1 MTETAFHDDG
11 ADLEVRVDKWLQV
24 ARVFKTRSQANRACN
39 LGRVRVDGQD
49 AKAHRRL
56 SIGEQV
62 EVDVDGDWTRV
73 LEVKVLRD
81 KPVRKDLAA
90 ELYEDHSP
98 PRPELDAVEKL
109 MRRAPAKRERGSG
122 RPTKKQRRDMER
134 YLGK

>member
-1 MTETAFHDDG
+1 MTEPAFQDDG
-11 ADLEVRVDKWLQV
+11 ADLEVRIDKWLQV

-49 AKAHRRL
+49 AKSHRRL
-56 SIGEQV
+56 SIGERV
-62 EVDVDGDWTRV
+62 EVDFGEWTRV

-90 ELYEDHSP
+90 ALYEDHSP
-98 PRPELDAVEKL
+98 PKPQLDEMEKL

-122 RPTKKQRRDMER
+122 RPTKKQRRDMEKF
-134 YLGK
+134 LGG